1 MSTETTLAAEL
12 AEDAAERL
20 LRYVRIDTRSDEE
33 SDTYPST
40 EGQLELLRL
49 LRDELEAVGLADV
62 TMDEHG
68 YVTGTLPATVEHDV
82 PTIALFA
89 HVDTAR
95 EVSGAGVSPQRVR
108 YEGGEIV
115 LGDSGQSIQPELSPE
130 LENHVGHELITTDG
144 TTLLGADDKAGLAE
158 IMAAAAYLVA
168 HPEIPHGTVKV
179 AFNPDEEIGRGVVHF
194 PVESFGAV
202 AAYTVDGS
210 TVGELQTETFSGA
223 QVRMRIHGRAIHP
236 GWASG
241 ELVNAIKIAGQILAR
256 LPQDRLSPETTEGR
270 EGYVHP
276 VLLEGDSSEVELR
289 FIVRDFDDDR
299 LAEHIA
305 FLSGLADDVCA
316 TEPRCTVEVEHRIQ
330 YRNPRAALERYPQI
344 VAHLEDAIRRVG
356 LEPKQTG
363 PFASARG
370 RRAGSP
376 RRGARRSGDLLERGA
391 RVAVLDAV
399 LDLDRAARLGG
410 ADVVGEAGQEGDV
423 LGEAIVVE
431 VAHDEA
437 QLDLGRVALEE
448 HGVNVSLPP
457 LGRLGR
463 EAVLRQ
469 AGEDLPG
476 DLDRVHE
483 LATRPAGMD
492 RAPVDAHADLRAGER
507 LGLQLAGG
515 RAVDR
520 VGGDGAEALD
530 REVNDAAADLLV
542 RVEGDLDRAVR
553 DFRIRDEIAVA
564 AMISTIPALSSAPS
578 SLVPSVT
585 ISSWPTWSELRR
597 RPADHLPRVAEYDLA
612 AFIPHPPRETPAP
625 LTSRAVSTWANS
637 AIVGTSCST
646 VPGRVPVT

>member
-1 MSTETTLAAEL
+1 MSMETTLAAEL
-12 AEDAAERL
+12 AEDTAERL

-49 LRDELEAVGLADV
+49 LRDELEEVGLADV
-62 TMDEHG
+62 AMDEHG

-130 LENHVGHELITTDG
+130 LANHVGHELITTDG
-144 TTLLGADDKAGLAE
+144 TTLLGADDKAGVAE

-168 HPEIPHGTVKV
+168 HPEAPHGTVKV
-179 AFNPDEEIGRGVVHF
+179 AFNPDEEVGRGVVHF

-210 TVGELQTETFSGA
+210 TAGELQTETFSGA

-344 VAHLEDAIRRVG
+344 VAHLEEAIRCVG
-356 LEPKQTG
+356 LEPKQTAIRG
-363 PFASARG
+363 GTDGSALTEMGLPSANIFTGGHDAHSEREWICVEDMG
-370 RRAGSP
+370 LAAATLVELARVWAESPEPLAGDDSRRA
-376 RRGARRSGDLLERGA
+376 
-391 RVAVLDAV
+391 
-399 LDLDRAARLGG
+399 
-410 ADVVGEAGQEGDV
+410 
-423 LGEAIVVE
+423 
-431 VAHDEA
+431 
-437 QLDLGRVALEE
+437 
-448 HGVNVSLPP
+448 
-457 LGRLGR
+457 
-463 EAVLRQ
+463 
-469 AGEDLPG
+469 
-476 DLDRVHE
+476 
-483 LATRPAGMD
+483 
-492 RAPVDAHADLRAGER
+492 
-507 LGLQLAGG
+507 
-515 RAVDR
+515 
-520 VGGDGAEALD
+520 
-530 REVNDAAADLLV
+530 
-542 RVEGDLDRAVR
+542 
-553 DFRIRDEIAVA
+553 
-564 AMISTIPALSSAPS
+564 
-578 SLVPSVT
+578 
-585 ISSWPTWSELRR
+585 
-597 RPADHLPRVAEYDLA
+597 
-612 AFIPHPPRETPAP
+612 
-625 LTSRAVSTWANS
+625 
-637 AIVGTSCST
+637 
-646 VPGRVPVT
+646 